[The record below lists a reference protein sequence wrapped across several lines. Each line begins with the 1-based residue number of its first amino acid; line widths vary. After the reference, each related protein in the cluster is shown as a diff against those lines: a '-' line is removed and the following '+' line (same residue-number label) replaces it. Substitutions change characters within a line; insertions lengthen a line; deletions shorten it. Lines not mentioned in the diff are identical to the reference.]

1 MQGIGEYRIKKI
13 KKMDK
18 FEVQAIGEKVLEYV
32 EKSKYSLIF
41 KSKKQIC
48 DDLNLSHYKLKFYL
62 EVYKKYLKDYKD
74 IDLHLK
80 LIFREKHE
88 SL

>member
-13 KKMDK
+13 KRMDK
-18 FEVQAIGEKVLEYV
+18 FEVQAIGEKILDYV

-48 DDLNLSHYKLKFYL
+48 DELNLSHYKLKFYL
-62 EVYKKYLKDYKD
+62 EVYKKYIKDYKD
-74 IDLHLK
+74 IDLHLRPT
-80 LIFREKHE
+80 FGEKND
-88 SL
+88 